1 MKKSILITLSL
12 LVCMT
17 HMSAQDSLL
26 LENDGDMDVSNMLDL
41 ENPRS
46 LYRCGINGS
55 VIFNG
60 FLCWGYGLDYFFTP
74 NISAEINVGV
84 LADRHMDHY
93 YDIGFKYWFDNKYSR
108 NRFSPFLGLAY
119 QKHGFVFDG
128 EIYDGVVVMDIDSY
142 AMVKVPFGAGYF
154 GKNGFFTSIQL
165 SVGDLL
171 SFRLAYLEATLK
183 VGWRFK

>member
-1 MKKSILITLSL
+1 MKKTISIILSL
-12 LVCMT
+12 LVYIT
-17 HMSAQDSLL
+17 NMSAQDSLQ
-26 LENDGDMDVSNMLDL
+26 LEKNRNIDVSNMLDF

-46 LYRCGINGS
+46 LYRYGISSS

-60 FLCWGYGLDYFFTP
+60 FLCWGYGLDYFITP

-93 YDIGFKYWFDNKYSR
+93 YDIGFKYWFDNKYSK

-128 EIYDGVVVMDIDSY
+128 EIYDGVVMDIDSY
-142 AMVKVPFGAGYF
+142 AVVKVPFGAGYF
-154 GKNGFFTSIQL
+154 GRNGFFTSIQF